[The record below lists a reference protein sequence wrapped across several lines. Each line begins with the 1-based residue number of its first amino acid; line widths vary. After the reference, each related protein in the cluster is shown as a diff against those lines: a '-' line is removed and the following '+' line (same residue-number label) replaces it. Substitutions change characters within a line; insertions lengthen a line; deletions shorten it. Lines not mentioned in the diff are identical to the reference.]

1 MKRKTETHK
10 NLRNAELVQSEGKK
24 IQKTAQHSYHS

>member
-24 IQKTAQHSYHS
+24 NTEDRPT